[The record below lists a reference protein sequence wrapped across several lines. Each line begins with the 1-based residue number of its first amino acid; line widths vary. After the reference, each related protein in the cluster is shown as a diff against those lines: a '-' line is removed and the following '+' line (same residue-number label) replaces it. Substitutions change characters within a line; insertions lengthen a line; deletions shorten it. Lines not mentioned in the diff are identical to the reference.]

1 MCGILG
7 EMPWK
12 IHKSARYHETI
23 NSLEEKG
30 FDHGTN
36 NNKAYFSFGFFFDVL
51 FLLILAQSLCDS
63 IPILQMVNKIRAL
76 RAEILDCDFPDEN
89 SNIGFRLSLL

>member
-1 MCGILG
+1 M
-7 EMPWK
+7 
-12 IHKSARYHETI
+12 

-36 NNKAYFSFGFFFDVL
+36 NNKAYFSFGVL
-51 FLLILAQSLCDS
+51 FLLILAQSLCNS
-63 IPILQMVNKIRAL
+63 IPILQMVNKNRAL
-76 RAEILDCDFPDEN
+76 RAEILDCDFPDGN

>member
-1 MCGILG
+1 
-7 EMPWK
+7 MPWC
-12 IHKSARYHETI
+12 HETM

-63 IPILQMVNKIRAL
+63 IPILQMVNKNRAL